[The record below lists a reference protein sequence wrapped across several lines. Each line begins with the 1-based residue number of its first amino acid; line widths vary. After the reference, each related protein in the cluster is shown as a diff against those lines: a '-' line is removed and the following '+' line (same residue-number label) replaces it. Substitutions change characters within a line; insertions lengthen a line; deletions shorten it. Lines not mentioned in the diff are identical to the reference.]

1 MKNIFE
7 KYNKKHEN
15 TFDVDLKTVDHWIKA
30 SELTKHEGLTLN
42 VIAIGKHNSK
52 YGDSG
57 FIVGSINGG
66 KTIGVNVPKW
76 YIETIDEMAA
86 DNEVVGAIK
95 SGGVTVKLGK
105 RTNKKDG
112 NEYPTFEWD
121 EMVLPY

>member
-15 TFDVDLKTVDHWIKA
+15 TFDVDLKAVNHWIKA
-30 SELTKHEGLTLN
+30 SELTKHEGLTLS

-57 FIVGSINGG
+57 FIVGAMNGG

-76 YIETIDEMAA
+76 YIETIDEMSA
-86 DNEVVGAIK
+86 DNEVVGAIRA
-95 SGGVTVKLGK
+95 GGVTVKLGK
-105 RTNKKDG
+105 RTSSKDG
-112 NEYPTFEWD
+112 KEYPTFEWD
-121 EMVLPY
+121 EMPLPY